1 MTKKR
6 KDTAQCHKGIV
17 LSLLSDSYPFHLKD
31 TFFFSI
37 TPFTLSSSSQPSFCN
52 IISFDNSIKQHYL
65 CFSVSV
71 CHLLLNAG
79 DQSSPS
85 CARCVLFLQYNQLLT
100 VLNYHVAIHLES
112 HYYLT
117 YFMLDSGTTLNI
129 DLMAPTLERVIN
141 IIFEFEG

>member
-1 MTKKR
+1 M
-6 KDTAQCHKGIV
+6 

-37 TPFTLSSSSQPSFCN
+37 TPFTLSSSSQPFCN
-52 IISFDNSIKQHYL
+52 IISFDNSISNNI
-65 CFSVSV
+65 CVSLFM

-141 IIFEFEG
+141 IVFEFEG

>member
-1 MTKKR
+1 MRRFTKVLDKTTTLAGISNALAQHAASQEAMFFPIQFSCYKMTKKR

-71 CHLLLNAG
+71 PFIIECWRPIIA
-79 DQSSPS
+79 
-85 CARCVLFLQYNQLLT
+85 VLCPVRF
-100 VLNYHVAIHLES
+100 VFAI
-112 HYYLT
+112 
-117 YFMLDSGTTLNI
+117 
-129 DLMAPTLERVIN
+129 
-141 IIFEFEG
+141 

>member
-1 MTKKR
+1 MRRFTKVLDKTTTLACRHFQCFSTTRCLTGSNVLSNKMTKKR

-71 CHLLLNAG
+71 PFIIECWRPIIA
-79 DQSSPS
+79 
-85 CARCVLFLQYNQLLT
+85 VLCPVRF
-100 VLNYHVAIHLES
+100 VFAI
-112 HYYLT
+112 
-117 YFMLDSGTTLNI
+117 
-129 DLMAPTLERVIN
+129 
-141 IIFEFEG
+141 